1 MFVENIYRYKRIAYL
16 ACFIYDR
23 YITLINRNIVFKRQN
38 IVIEKKELKWHNIC

>member
-16 ACFIYDR
+16 ACFKYDR

-38 IVIEKKELKWHNIC
+38 IVIEKK